1 MYLPEKTLVL
11 HLLSKDNYRTYG
23 SYLDRKH
30 IDSQFRELGYVYKA
44 LDELHEL
51 NPEDLTLPELQA
63 FFFHSYPDCD
73 PNVYL
78 TLFTSLSE
86 TAIGEETGKAILK
99 QIKERK
105 EALRL
110 SEAAFKFSTGNG
122 TAEAMNEAYT
132 ALSAAETAKEDFE
145 FVTDDIEA
153 LLDSTVRQ
161 SGLRWRLDFL
171 NKSLG
176 SLRKGDFGFLFAR
189 PETGKTTILA
199 SEISFMLSQLDDDS
213 GPILWFNNEEV
224 SDKVKLRV
232 VQAYFGIDLA
242 TLLSNP
248 RKYNEQFNKEVG
260 GKFKIVKDTNI
271 DKKLVERVLK
281 AYPPSL
287 ILFDQLPKMK
297 GFAADR
303 EDLKIGEISNWAR
316 GLAAQYAP
324 TVGVFQAGGIAEGQ
338 KWLTMDYVANVT
350 TAAQAEA
357 DWILGVGK
365 THAEG
370 SEALRY
376 LNISKNKLA
385 GDTDSIEALRHGRS
399 EVLIKP
405 TIARYAD
412 IVRYD

>member
-1 MYLPEKTLVL
+1 M
-11 HLLSKDNYRTYG
+11 
-23 SYLDRKH
+23 
-30 IDSQFRELGYVYKA
+30 
-44 LDELHEL
+44 DELHAL
-51 NPEDLTLPELQA
+51 NPYDLSLDELQA
-63 FFFHSYPDCD
+63 FFFHKYKDAD
-73 PNVYL
+73 RDLYVG
-78 TLFTSLSE
+78 LFESLSE
-86 TAIGEETGKAILK
+86 AEIGEATGLAMLK
-99 QIKERK
+99 QIKERR
-105 EALRL
+105 ESLRL
-110 SEAAFKFSTGNG
+110 SEAAFKFSNGNG
-122 TAEAMNEAYT
+122 TAEAVAEAYGKLT
-132 ALSAAETAKEDFE
+132 MAEQAKEEFE

-189 PETGKTTILA
+189 PETGKTTFLA
-199 SEISFMLSQLDDDS
+199 SEISHMLTQLNDDS

-232 VQAYFGIDLA
+232 VQAYFGIGLD
-242 TLLSNP
+242 TLLANP
-248 RKYNEQFNKEVG
+248 KKYNEQFNREVG

-271 DKKLVERVLK
+271 DKKLVERILK

-303 EDLKIGEISNWAR
+303 EDLKIGETSNWAR
-316 GLAAQYAP
+316 GLAAEYAP
-324 TVGVFQAGGIAEGQ
+324 TVGVFQAGGVAEGQ

-357 DWILGVGK
+357 DWIVGIGK

-385 GDTDSIEALRHGRS
+385 GDEDSIETLRHGRS

-412 IVRYD
+412 IIKYE